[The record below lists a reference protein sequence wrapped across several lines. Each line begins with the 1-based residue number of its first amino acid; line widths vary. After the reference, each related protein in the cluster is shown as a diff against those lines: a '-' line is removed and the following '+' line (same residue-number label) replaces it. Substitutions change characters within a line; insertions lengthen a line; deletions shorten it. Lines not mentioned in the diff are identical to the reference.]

1 MSFKCYFQVHL
12 LIKCDR
18 SNWWLNYSTS
28 FHLKVVYFLLLSIP
42 LSLIQQNLVPWV
54 GLEPWAAHMIRALE
68 DFLSLYG
75 VFISKEFPH
84 WFKNYKTG
92 ELSPA
97 SMNPA
102 SSQHSRSASW
112 GPQKAT
118 SPCPT
123 CPRRSPF
130 QTNQTS
136 AWRKSDFRSVLIILS
151 LVNTISARFFTSNT
165 SLHCDTKKPYHICIV
180 TWLT

>member
-1 MSFKCYFQVHL
+1 MWSVKLMTKLFYFFSSQSCLFFAPFDPSF
-12 LIKCDR
+12 ID
-18 SNWWLNYSTS
+18 STKS
-28 FHLKVVYFLLLSIP
+28 CSMGGARTLGSSHDKGPGRLSVSLWSVYF
-42 LSLIQQNLVPWV
+42 
-54 GLEPWAAHMIRALE
+54 
-68 DFLSLYG
+68 
-75 VFISKEFPH
+75 KEFPH

-136 AWRKSDFRSVLIILS
+136 AWRKSNFRSVLIILS

>member
-75 VFISKEFPH
+75 VFISKNFHIDLKITKQASFPLLRWTQLQVNIQDQH
-84 WFKNYKTG
+84 REALRRLHRLVQHARG
-92 ELSPA
+92 GV
-97 SMNPA
+97 
-102 SSQHSRSASW
+102 HSRPTRRRPD
-112 GPQKAT
+112 G
-118 SPCPT
+118 SP
-123 CPRRSPF
+123 
-130 QTNQTS
+130 
-136 AWRKSDFRSVLIILS
+136 
-151 LVNTISARFFTSNT
+151 ISGQF
-165 SLHCDTKKPYHICIV
+165 
-180 TWLT
+180 W